1 MARRVTNRRFHMIT
15 RRSVLTALAATTLTP
30 TFGRAQDFPGGMVRL
45 VVPYPAGGGVDG
57 LARPLAEKLRERWG
71 QSVLIENKPA
81 ATVNDNIPFVN
92 IMPFPTC
99 IAPTNPAGMAKVPV
113 PTPAPCIPVTTSPW
127 VPPSPTTKINGKP
140 ALCMGATLM
149 CTAWAGVITIIN
161 PGTTKEIIN

>member
-1 MARRVTNRRFHMIT
+1 MPPPVVASAQIMC
-15 RRSVLTALAATTLTP
+15 S
-30 TFGRAQDFPGGMVRL
+30 FGTGPGNLMVI
-45 VVPYPAGGGVDG
+45 PQGP
-57 LARPLAEKLRERWG
+57 P
-71 QSVLIENKPA
+71 VLIENKPA

-140 ALCMGATLM
+140 ALCMGSTLM